1 MATTMSKDE
10 WMKKLTGHGLPD
22 EVVKAFLE
30 QVKDEDLVRMKDLG
44 DEKVMDLI
52 KEAINSEVVDEE
64 AEGTDAKETTEGGT
78 EEADKEVTKEV
89 SQDVL
94 ISIVKDTIVAS
105 LKEIAVEIPE
115 LAELSN
121 IKTELAA
128 LKEGFTQL
136 TGMLKDVLEAYS
148 NASKEETQKIKDLIG
163 NMSPAQADRLRRSA
177 DPDAVVT
184 RIVSR
189 MKEVEQTVKKPTSH
203 ILDTSKNLV
212 PGGAP
217 PASDVVIMDGQGN
230 VYDNLGDMAFGR
242 SPKKDK

>member
-10 WMKKLTGHGLPD
+10 WYKKLTDQHGLPE

-30 QVKDEDLVRMKDLG
+30 TVKDEDLVRMKDKG
-44 DEKVMDLI
+44 EDWVVETI

-64 AEGTDAKETTEGGT
+64 IEGTKTDKKPEGEPESEESNDS
-78 EEADKEVTKEV
+78 EEAT
-89 SQDVL
+89 QAVL
-94 ISIVKDTIVAS
+94 IGVVKDTIVAS

-121 IKTELAA
+121 IKTEIAA

-148 NASKEETQKIKDLIG
+148 NASKEETQKIKELIG
-163 NMSPAQADRLRRSA
+163 NMSPAQQDRLRRSA
-177 DPDAVVT
+177 DPEAVVT

-189 MKEVEQTVKKPTSH
+189 MKEVEQTIKKPVPPTSA
-203 ILDTSKNLV
+203 SLV
-212 PGGAP
+212 PGGP
-217 PASDVVIMDGQGN
+217 PPETEVVAMDTQGN
-230 VYDNLGDMAFGR
+230 IYANLGDMAFGR
-242 SPKKDK
+242 APKKAK